1 VSSPRVTLLSIGIA
15 FSAALAGCGGD
26 SDEPTTQATATSPV
40 PATTTTVEPPS
51 GPMVR
56 ICDRR
61 LAAAVTGALQ
71 EQGSAGR
78 VRKPVPSGNA
88 RLSVC
93 EMVGKGAEVSVSIDA
108 ATDAVRRYQFRVVES
123 AQFSGGDPEN
133 APHTVKG
140 IGDPDLGGAGANW
153 LPRTHL
159 LLSVRG
165 DRVLIVDVSAD
176 DLDDDDA
183 LLAAAKAIS
192 LDAYDRLGR

>member
-1 VSSPRVTLLSIGIA
+1 VKSLGVMACALLL
-15 FSAALAGCGGD
+15 ALTGCGGSD
-26 SDEPTTQATATSPV
+26 SDETTVAVTPTIP
-40 PATTTTVEPPS
+40 TTTVEKPS

-61 LAAAVTGALQ
+61 LAAAVTAALQ

-78 VRKPVPSGNA
+78 VGGKPVPSGNV

-93 EMVGKGAEVSVSIDA
+93 EMVGKGAEVSISIDA

>member
-1 VSSPRVTLLSIGIA
+1 VSSLRFTLLSIGVA

-26 SDEPTTQATATSPV
+26 SDDATTQVTATSPA
-40 PATTTTVEPPS
+40 PATTTAERPS

-61 LAAAVTGALQ
+61 LAAAVTAAVQ
-71 EQGSAGR
+71 EQGSVGR
-78 VRKPVPSGNA
+78 VGGKPVPSGNV

-93 EMVGKGAEVSVSIDA
+93 EMVGKRAEVSVSIDA

-133 APHTVKG
+133 APHTIKG

-192 LDAYDRLGR
+192 LDVYDRLGR